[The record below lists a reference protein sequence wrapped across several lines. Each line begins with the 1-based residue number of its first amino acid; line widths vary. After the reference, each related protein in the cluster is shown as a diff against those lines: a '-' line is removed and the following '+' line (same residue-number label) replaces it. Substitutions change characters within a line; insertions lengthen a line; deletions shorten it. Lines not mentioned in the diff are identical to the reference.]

1 MSYIVLM
8 LAISIT
14 LVNAGLVFLV
24 AWLISELLPDII
36 KKWRGHW

>member
-14 LVNAGLVFLV
+14 LVTVGLAFLV

-36 KKWRGHW
+36 KKWRGY